1 MKVIFLNDMEFSEKV
16 KHFMKV
22 YLPGLD
28 ISGDKDI
35 EDVYRH
41 DDYFNIRD
49 NLEKALLDEI
59 KHYISPRLIDEIE
72 SKYGTKNAENITE
85 EINERINYMQQK
97 VQRRFEERED
107 KARTFSLKIDSIG
120 IDLDKD
126 TEQGKNLRSEIITEI
141 NEQIESDFGIE
152 NPQRKYDL
160 PTRVNRLKEELM
172 PYLETV
178 MISLDVSYMARRI
191 EDIFGEYELKAKKI
205 NELTLECV
213 EDIKKSQNIK
223 KTVNVS
229 QEYEETPQMPN
240 IFGTTNDFTLDEM
253 EIANEPEMSEM
264 LREPNKNSKEDIDDS
279 DVANSIQ
286 LNQILGISPDEV
298 INNYIKG
305 YIVNHDLY
313 RQTLIPEDKENG
325 IPEIAYIGVKK
336 NKEPEN
342 GEPAERGVLI
352 SESILK
358 EAIAN
363 DNHQLFDDNKDYMV
377 IKGEHFYQI
386 LSKEEHE
393 KVQDHHLRKVLKTT
407 EKREEKVKDNTYDIE
422 II

>member
-126 TEQGKNLRSEIITEI
+126 TE
-141 NEQIESDFGIE
+141 
-152 NPQRKYDL
+152 
-160 PTRVNRLKEELM
+160 
-172 PYLETV
+172 
-178 MISLDVSYMARRI
+178 
-191 EDIFGEYELKAKKI
+191 
-205 NELTLECV
+205 
-213 EDIKKSQNIK
+213 
-223 KTVNVS
+223 
-229 QEYEETPQMPN
+229 
-240 IFGTTNDFTLDEM
+240 
-253 EIANEPEMSEM
+253 
-264 LREPNKNSKEDIDDS
+264 
-279 DVANSIQ
+279 
-286 LNQILGISPDEV
+286 
-298 INNYIKG
+298 
-305 YIVNHDLY
+305 
-313 RQTLIPEDKENG
+313 
-325 IPEIAYIGVKK
+325 
-336 NKEPEN
+336 
-342 GEPAERGVLI
+342 
-352 SESILK
+352 
-358 EAIAN
+358 
-363 DNHQLFDDNKDYMV
+363 
-377 IKGEHFYQI
+377 
-386 LSKEEHE
+386 
-393 KVQDHHLRKVLKTT
+393 
-407 EKREEKVKDNTYDIE
+407 
-422 II
+422 